1 MKKISVLFVAIVSLS
16 VGKMSAQK
24 IASMDYESVISAMP
38 EAKKMTT
45 DLDALTK
52 AKSDELDKQAAAF
65 QGEVEAYQKGA
76 AALTE
81 DQRKAKEAE
90 LQKKQQTLQQL
101 SVTAQTDLNTKKQ
114 AALKPI
120 VDKINAAVEKVA
132 KANNFEFILD
142 ASAII
147 YKGGADA
154 TPLVKKELGL

>member
-81 DQRKAKEAE
+81 DQRKAKETE

>member
-24 IASMDYESVISAMP
+24 IASMDYESIISAMP
-38 EAKKMTT
+38 EAKKLTT
-45 DLDALTK
+45 DLDAFSK
-52 AKSDELDKQAAAF
+52 AKGDELNKQASAF
-65 QGEVEAYQKGA
+65 QTEVEAYQKGA

-81 DQRKAKEAE
+81 DQRKAKEEE
-90 LQKKQQTLQQL
+90 LGKKQQNLQQL
-101 SVTAQTDLNTKKQ
+101 QVTAQNDLAQKRE

-132 KANNFEFILD
+132 KTNNFEFILD